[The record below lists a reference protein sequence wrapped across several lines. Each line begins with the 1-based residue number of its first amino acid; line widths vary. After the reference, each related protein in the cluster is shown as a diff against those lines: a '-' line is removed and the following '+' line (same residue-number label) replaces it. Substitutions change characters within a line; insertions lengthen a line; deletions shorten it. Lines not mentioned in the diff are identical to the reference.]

1 IASNE
6 ITATASQERPELGI
20 MSEQHFAPCYLVT
33 LVGCVD
39 VLLAIARNNQSMS
52 ASRGK
57 PENIRWHWR
66 SSQFEPK
73 ADNRKV
79 ISVKAG
85 SVFAP
90 FMLAAVAGRDGGKD
104 AAVGGGNHDAETRRL
119 CEC

>member
-1 IASNE
+1 
-6 ITATASQERPELGI
+6 

-85 SVFAP
+85 PVFAP
-90 FMLAAVAGRDGGKD
+90 FLLAAGGGPAVCRGPVAGRRRRGAEADG
-104 AAVGGGNHDAETRRL
+104 
-119 CEC
+119 

>member
-1 IASNE
+1 
-6 ITATASQERPELGI
+6 

-39 VLLAIARNNQSMS
+39 VVLAIARNNQSMS

-90 FMLAAVAGRDGGKD
+90 FMLAAVASSDVDRN
-104 AAVGGGNHDAETRRL
+104 AAVASGNVDRNGSGCSN
-119 CEC
+119 CERGASCGNCERGANCGN